1 MQMFN
6 SGEEPELPVTSGKW
20 SLFFLCLIC
29 GALVS
34 SLRRSKKPSR
44 AVNLTHGLEP
54 EVVVQHLSLSW
65 AAESPTP
72 LCWSTGEAPARL
84 SLPWTGVTGKGTGTR
99 LGKSNIAIYWIPAAR
114 ESHKSSDPLGSLG
127 FTRHQPDLLNSKA
140 FPRGSGRTWI
150 SCFQLG

>member
-65 AAESPTP
+65 AAGSPTP
-72 LCWSTGEAPARL
+72 LCRNTGELQPGFRYPGPV
-84 SLPWTGVTGKGTGTR
+84 SQGKG
-99 LGKSNIAIYWIPAAR
+99 
-114 ESHKSSDPLGSLG
+114 
-127 FTRHQPDLLNSKA
+127 
-140 FPRGSGRTWI
+140 RGPGLENPTSPSIG
-150 SCFQLG
+150 FQLRGRVTNLPIRWGPWVLHGTNPTF